1 MSEIKFRPLKFG
13 VTRVKLS
20 DGPSGTHYLE
30 ADQALQAFPDRLT
43 DRLQHWAH
51 TVPERSFMARR
62 VKQADG
68 TLGDWKH
75 INYQQAWTTARN
87 IAQGLINRGLSTERP
102 VVILSENSLEH
113 ALLSLGCMLAGV
125 PFVPTS
131 PPYSLVSVDYDKLKH
146 VLRTVTPGMVFASD
160 TRYAKAIAATVAP
173 ETEVVM
179 VEGSV
184 EGRTVTAFDAL
195 CATTATPAVDAAIAA
210 TGPDTIVKFLF
221 TSGSTKLPKA
231 VINTQRLW
239 CANQQQ
245 MAQSMPVLAEKQ
257 LVLVDWLPWNHTFGG
272 NHNFGMV
279 VFHGGT
285 LYIDDGKPT
294 PALMQETLRNLREIA
309 PTVYFNVP
317 TGFEAIANAMKTDD
331 ALRKTLL
338 SRVQMFF
345 YAGAALAQPVWDSL
359 YESQEREVGERIVM
373 GTGLGMTES
382 GPFGIFVTNP
392 YVQAGDLG
400 VPTPGLTLKLVDMQ
414 GKTEVRYKGPNITP
428 GYWRNPEETADAFDE
443 EGFFKT
449 GDAVKWIDETDVHLG
464 LKFDGRIAEDFKLA
478 TGTFVSVGPLRA
490 KIIAAGAPYIQDVV
504 LTGINLKEV
513 GAMVFP
519 TPAVRSLSG
528 LPADAPL
535 ADVLA
540 SAPVLQKFQEVV
552 NQLAKNATGSAN
564 RIARMC
570 LLSEPPTIDKG
581 EITDKGSINQR
592 SVLAHRADT
601 VEALHAH
608 TLQHILTPKT
618 NA

>member
-62 VKQADG
+62 IKQADG

-75 INYQQAWTTARN
+75 ITYQQAWTTARN

-428 GYWRNPEETADAFDE
+428 GYWRNAEETAGAFDE

-608 TLQHILTPKT
+608 TLQHILTPQT

>member
-1 MSEIKFRPLKFG
+1 MSSPQFRPLRFG
-13 VTRVKLS
+13 VTRVTLQ
-20 DGPSGTHYLE
+20 DGVPGTHYLK
-30 ADQALQAFPDRLT
+30 ADQELQAFPDRLT
-43 DRLQHWAH
+43 DRLQHWAQH
-51 TVPERSFMARR
+51 KPDQSLFARR
-62 VKQADG
+62 VKLADG
-68 TLGDWKH
+68 SLGDWRH
-75 INYQQAWTTARN
+75 VTYAQAWRTARN
-87 IAQGLINRGLSTERP
+87 IAQGLINRGLNAERP

-113 ALLSLGCMLAGV
+113 ALLALGCMVAGV

-131 PPYSLVSVDYDKLKH
+131 PPYSLISQDYDKLKH

-160 TRYAKAIAATVAP
+160 ARYAKAIAATVSSDM
-173 ETEVVM
+173 EIVM
-179 VEGSV
+179 HEGGI
-184 EGRTVTAFDAL
+184 EGQQVTSFEAL
-195 CATTATPAVDAAIAA
+195 CQTPATSQVDAAIAA

-221 TSGSTKLPKA
+221 TSGSTKMPKA

-245 MAQSMPVLAEKQ
+245 MMQSMPVLAESP

-285 LYIDDGKPT
+285 MYIDDGKPT
-294 PALMQETLRNLREIA
+294 PALMHETLRNLREIA

-317 TGFEAIANAMKTDD
+317 TGFEAIALAMKTDD
-331 ALRKTLL
+331 LLRKTLL

-345 YAGAALAQPVWDSL
+345 YAGAALAQPIWDSL
-359 YESQEREVGERIVM
+359 YESQEREIGERIVM

-392 YVQAGDLG
+392 NVSAGDLG
-400 VPTPGLTLKLVDMQ
+400 VPTPGLELKLVDMG
-414 GKTEVRYKGPNITP
+414 GKTEVRYRGPNITP
-428 GYWRNPEETADAFDE
+428 GYWRNDKETKGAFDD
-443 EGFFKT
+443 EGFFCT

-478 TGTFVSVGPLRA
+478 TGTFVSVGPLRG
-490 KIIAAGAPYIQDVV
+490 KIIAAGAPYVQDVV

-519 TPAVRSLSG
+519 TPAVRALSG
-528 LPADAPL
+528 LAPDTPL
-535 ADVLA
+535 ADVLSSKLILA
-540 SAPVLQKFQEVV
+540 HFQNLINE
-552 NQLAKNATGSAN
+552 LSKTATGSAN

-592 SVLAHRADT
+592 SVLTHRADT
-601 VEALHAH
+601 VAALHEERLH
-608 TLQHILTPKT
+608 FILKPTL
-618 NA
+618 

>member
-1 MSEIKFRPLKFG
+1 MRSPKFRPLRFG
-13 VTRVKLS
+13 VTRVTLK
-20 DGPSGTHYLE
+20 DGAPGTHYLK
-30 ADQALQAFPDRLT
+30 ADQVLQAFPDRLT
-43 DRLQHWAH
+43 DRLQHWAENKPDQ
-51 TVPERSFMARR
+51 TLFARR
-62 VKQADG
+62 VKLADG
-68 TLGDWKH
+68 SLGNWRH
-75 INYQQAWTTARN
+75 VSYAQAWSTARN
-87 IAQGLINRGLSTERP
+87 IAQALINRGLNAERP

-113 ALLSLGCMLAGV
+113 ALLALGCMVAGV

-131 PPYSLVSVDYDKLKH
+131 PPYSLISQDYDKLKH

-160 TRYAKAIAATVAP
+160 TRYAKAIAATVSSDM
-173 ETEVVM
+173 EIVM
-179 VEGSV
+179 NEGGI
-184 EGRTVTAFDAL
+184 EGQQVTSFEAL
-195 CATTATPAVDAAIAA
+195 CQTPATSQVDAAIAA

-221 TSGSTKLPKA
+221 TSGSTKMPKA

-245 MAQSMPVLAEKQ
+245 MMQSMPVLAEAP

-294 PALMQETLRNLREIA
+294 PTLMHETLRNLREIA

-317 TGFEAIANAMKTDD
+317 TGFEAIALAMKTDD
-331 ALRKTLL
+331 LLRKTLL

-345 YAGAALAQPVWDSL
+345 YAGAALAQPIWDSL
-359 YESQEREVGERIVM
+359 YESQEREIGERIVM

-392 YVQAGDLG
+392 NVSAGDLG
-400 VPTPGLTLKLVDMQ
+400 VPTPGLELKLVDMG
-414 GKTEVRYKGPNITP
+414 GKTEVRYRGPNITP
-428 GYWRNPEETADAFDE
+428 GYWRNEDETKGAFDN
-443 EGFFKT
+443 EGFFCT
-449 GDAVKWIDETDVHLG
+449 GDAVKWIDETDLHLG

-478 TGTFVSVGPLRA
+478 TGTFVSVGPLRG

-513 GAMVFP
+513 GVMVFP
-519 TPAVRSLSG
+519 TPSVRALSG
-528 LPADAPL
+528 LSANAPL
-535 ADVLA
+535 ADVLG
-540 SAPVLQKFQEVV
+540 SPPVLAYFQNVI
-552 NQLAKNATGSAN
+552 NTLAKTATGSAN

-570 LLSEPPTIDKG
+570 LLSEPLTIDKG

-592 SVLAHRADT
+592 SVLTHRADT
-601 VEALHAH
+601 VAALHEDRLH
-608 TLQHILTPKT
+608 FILKPTL
-618 NA
+618 